1 MQKYITT
8 IGVDYGVKKV
18 NISGRKVAVNFF
30 DLSGSPD
37 YEEIRNPFFE
47 GAQVVLL
54 IFDLENRE
62 SFNGLG
68 KWESAMKS
76 NGINLKETVVVLVGN
91 KNDGRAKEV
100 EQS

>member
-1 MQKYITT
+1 M
-8 IGVDYGVKKV
+8 
-18 NISGRKVAVNFF
+18 
-30 DLSGSPD
+30 
-37 YEEIRNPFFE
+37 
-47 GAQVVLL
+47 VLL

-62 SFNGLG
+62 SFNDLG
-68 KWESAMKS
+68 KWEAAMKS